1 MRPAKAD
8 KTLVPPIN
16 KVGYLEYFVIFIMI
30 IFLGNANSL
39 VLLSSVTETPLVFLV
54 LLVLSG
60 ILLLR
65 HRVPFNKNFY
75 LLIFC
80 YVVYFLALTIK
91 FKTFYPTFLIHYP
104 IIFFISYVLIKSL
117 KYGLFILFERILY
130 FLAII
135 GLFAWILQIVMG
147 GDTLYGYFA
156 RIPGIH
162 EFSHVTGG
170 GLNLLFYSVQPTS
183 FSLMYNNLPA
193 RNCGFAW
200 EPGGFAV
207 YICLAIFI
215 NLFFDK
221 SGKGSKRRLWVLL
234 IALLTTQSTTGFI
247 IFIIIGLFYY
257 LNENLKKI
265 LLVLPIII
273 LGIVLILSLPF
284 MAEKIVSL
292 AQDVNEVDAIV
303 ASGYGRETSVTPQ
316 RFASFLIAFKDFY
329 LNPILG
335 TGGFKGES
343 WTSKIGVNI
352 STISG
357 IGNLLSYFGLVGFLF
372 FMIVSYKTS
381 VLYAKHFGCNG
392 RILFF
397 LIILTIS
404 VSYGILFMPLI
415 MCFWIFSLFET

>member
-1 MRPAKAD
+1 
-8 KTLVPPIN
+8 
-16 KVGYLEYFVIFIMI
+16 
-30 IFLGNANSL
+30 
-39 VLLSSVTETPLVFLV
+39 
-54 LLVLSG
+54 
-60 ILLLR
+60 
-65 HRVPFNKNFY
+65 
-75 LLIFC
+75 
-80 YVVYFLALTIK
+80 
-91 FKTFYPTFLIHYP
+91 
-104 IIFFISYVLIKSL
+104 
-117 KYGLFILFERILY
+117 
-130 FLAII
+130 LAII
-135 GLFAWILQIVMG
+135 GLFAWILQIGMG

-381 VLYAKHFGCNG
+381 VLYAKHFGYNG